1 MKKDGTFGFC
11 GSATLK
17 QTQSRPKFS
26 QSMVVNSPPF
36 VALREY
42 PKGLGKALVRLWRDN
57 KIMKTPSPCLRQKR
71 DLNTFHSE
79 KSLFE
84 SLPMGDVWSDA
95 KLADCYFYL
104 YKNKELS
111 IPPDWVETMRKFTN
125 ELKQVPRLALGG
137 GVWKTGF
144 C

>member
-1 MKKDGTFGFC
+1 
-11 GSATLK
+11 
-17 QTQSRPKFS
+17 
-26 QSMVVNSPPF
+26 
-36 VALREY
+36 
-42 PKGLGKALVRLWRDN
+42 
-57 KIMKTPSPCLRQKR
+57 MKTPSPCLRQKR

-111 IPPDWVETMRKFTN
+111 IPPDWVEIMRKFTN